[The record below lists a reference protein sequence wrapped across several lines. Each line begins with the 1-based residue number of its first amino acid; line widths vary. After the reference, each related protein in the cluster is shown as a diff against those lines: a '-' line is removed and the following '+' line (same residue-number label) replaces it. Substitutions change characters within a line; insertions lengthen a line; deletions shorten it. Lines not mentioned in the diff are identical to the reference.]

1 MAAKHI
7 PDTLDLHLCFKLY
20 STSLKMTQLYKP
32 MLAALNLTYPQY
44 LVMVI
49 LWEEEGL
56 GIKDLAERLGQDP
69 GSITPLVKRLEAVGY
84 VNRDRDPNDERNRV
98 LTLTDAGKALRK
110 DGCLIQK
117 HIAESAGIPVEQV
130 QRMMDDLSTLNAN
143 LAATLGD
150 ALHQLGD
157 LVGVEPADRDVVEE
171 EQGLGALGHDVVA
184 AHIVLARRVA

>member
-1 MAAKHI
+1 MPAK
-7 PDTLDLHLCFKLY
+7 PVPNTLDQHLCFRIY
-20 STSLKMTQLYKP
+20 STSLKMTQIYKP

-98 LTLTDAGKALRK
+98 LTLTEAGKALRK
-110 DGCLIQK
+110 DGCAIQK
-117 HIAESAGIPVEQV
+117 HIADSAGITHEQV
-130 QRMMDDLSTLNAN
+130 DRMMADLYSLNAN
-143 LAATLGD
+143 LASTLG
-150 ALHQLGD
+150 
-157 LVGVEPADRDVVEE
+157 E
-171 EQGLGALGHDVVA
+171 
-184 AHIVLARRVA
+184 